1 VTPGLVRRVG
11 TQVFTDR
18 LQLISISLGSERS
31 FMRTPI
37 VRCISAQ
44 HPPVFSRIG
53 ILLSLTLVA
62 FPATAQTGAEVD
74 SLDRYVRAELAR
86 QRVPG
91 LSIAVLRGDSVVLA
105 RGYGYANVEHH
116 VPAADSTV
124 YEVGSISKQ
133 FTAAATVLLS
143 EEGRLGL
150 DDVITRYLP
159 EGSSIWP
166 GVTIRHLLTH
176 TSGISDQSLD
186 TLDFRKDYTEEE
198 LVRLAAAQPLLF
210 EPGAS
215 YSYSST
221 GYTLLGIIIHR
232 VTGEFYGDLLRDRIF
247 RPLGMRTARV
257 NSDTAIV
264 PNRSAGYRFEH
275 GTLKNR
281 DWASPTLSAT
291 ADRGLSLSA
300 RDLSQWAV
308 ALNHGKPLGR
318 AGLQASWTP
327 VRLNNG
333 WTYPY
338 GLGWQLTQQRGYTR
352 IGHSGAW
359 GGFQGTIQRYPD
371 FGLTVIVLTNLD
383 EANPE
388 GIASGIAGIL
398 EPALTPPHLLPGR
411 LPGARPP
418 KGIEDL
424 LRAVAVGRDS
434 AEVTPALRALTLPGR
449 RERLARLLKGL
460 QGWTF
465 LGCENVNGRQMTRLN
480 TRIQWICYA
489 KGPVREGEREGHVV
503 ITVLYGA
510 AWRAAGIDLY
520 FF

>member
-1 VTPGLVRRVG
+1 VTRRTV
-11 TQVFTDR
+11 
-18 LQLISISLGSERS
+18 
-31 FMRTPI
+31 
-37 VRCISAQ
+37 
-44 HPPVFSRIG
+44 
-53 ILLSLTLVA
+53 LLTAGVVCATLAMGVA
-62 FPATAQTGAEVD
+62 FPARGQTSGEVD
-74 SLDRYVRAELAR
+74 SIDRYVRAELAR
-86 QRVPG
+86 QRIPG

-116 VPAADSTV
+116 VPATDSTV

-133 FTAAATVLLS
+133 FTAAAIVLLS
-143 EEGRLGL
+143 EQGRLGL
-150 DDVITRYLP
+150 NDVITRYLP
-159 EGSSIWP
+159 QGSTIWS

-210 EPGAS
+210 KPGAS

-221 GYTLLGIIIHR
+221 GYTLLGVIIHR
-232 VTGEFYGDLLRDRIF
+232 VTGKFYGDFLRGRIF
-247 RPLGMRTARV
+247 GPLAMRTARV

-281 DWASPTLSAT
+281 DWTSPSLSAT
-291 ADRGLSLSA
+291 ADRGLSFTA
-300 RDLSQWAV
+300 RDLSRWAI
-308 ALNHGKPLGR
+308 ALNHGEPLGR

-327 VRLNNG
+327 VRLNEG

-338 GLGWQLTQQRGYTR
+338 GLGWQLTQQRGYRR

-359 GGFQGTIQRYPD
+359 GGFQATLQRHPD
-371 FGLTVIVLTNLD
+371 FDLTVIVLTNLD

-398 EPALTPPHLLPGR
+398 EPVLTPPHLLPVR
-411 LPGARPP
+411 LPGAGPR
-418 KGIEDL
+418 KSIEDL
-424 LRAVAVGRDS
+424 LRNVAAGRDS
-434 AEVTPALRALTLPGR
+434 AEVTPGFKVLTPPAR
-449 RERLARLLKGL
+449 RERFASLLKEL
-460 QGWTF
+460 QAWTF
-465 LGCENVNGRQMTRLN
+465 VGCENVIGRQMSRLDTRVEWL
-480 TRIQWICYA
+480 CYA
-489 KGPVREGEREGHVV
+489 KGPVRRGEREGNVV

-510 AWRAAGIDLY
+510 AWRVAGIDLY

>member
-1 VTPGLVRRVG
+1 M
-11 TQVFTDR
+11 
-18 LQLISISLGSERS
+18 GS
-31 FMRTPI
+31 
-37 VRCISAQ
+37 ISAQ
-44 HPPVFSRIG
+44 HPGIFACIG
-53 ILLSLTLVA
+53 VLLSLPLLA
-62 FPATAQTGAEVD
+62 SPARGQTGAGLD
-74 SLDRYVRAELAR
+74 SLDRYVRSELVR
-86 QRVPG
+86 QRIPG
-91 LSIAVLRGDSVVLA
+91 LSVAVLRGDSVVLA
-105 RGYGYANVEHH
+105 RGYGYANLEHH
-116 VPAADSTV
+116 VPATDSTV

-133 FTAAATVLLS
+133 FTAAAIVLLS

-150 DDVITRYLP
+150 DNAITRYLP
-159 EGSSIWP
+159 EGSAIWQ

-186 TLDFRKDYTEEE
+186 TLDWRKDYTEKE
-198 LVRLAAAQPLLF
+198 LVRLAAASPLLF
-210 EPGAS
+210 KPGESES
-215 YSYSST
+215 YSGT
-221 GYTLLGIIIHR
+221 GYTLLGVIIHR
-232 VTGEFYGDLLRDRIF
+232 VTGEFYGDFLRDRIF
-247 RPLGMRTARV
+247 RPLDMRAARV

-281 DWASPTLSAT
+281 DWTPAPLSAT

-300 RDLSQWAV
+300 RDLIQWAV
-308 ALNHGKPLGR
+308 ALNHSKPLGR

-333 WTYPY
+333 WIYPY
-338 GLGWQLTQQRGYTR
+338 GLGWQLTQQRGYR
-352 IGHSGAW
+352 RVGHSGAW

-371 FGLTVIVLTNLD
+371 FGLSVIALTNLD

-398 EPALTPPHLLPGR
+398 EPVLTPPHLLPGR
-411 LPGARPP
+411 LPGASPR
-418 KGIEDL
+418 KAIKDL
-424 LRAVAVGRDS
+424 LRDVAAGRDS
-434 AEVTPALRALTLPGR
+434 ADVTPGFRALTPPAR
-449 RERLARLLKGL
+449 RERIARLLKGL
-460 QGWTF
+460 EAWI
-465 LGCENVNGRQMTRLN
+465 LVGCENVTSRQMWRLG
-480 TRIQWICYA
+480 TRIEWICYA

>member
-1 VTPGLVRRVG
+1 
-11 TQVFTDR
+11 
-18 LQLISISLGSERS
+18 
-31 FMRTPI
+31 MRTPI
-37 VRCISAQ
+37 VRSIPAR
-44 HPPVFSRIG
+44 HPRVFSRIG
-53 ILLSLTLVA
+53 VLLSLPLIA
-62 FPATAQTGAEVD
+62 FPASGQTGARVD
-74 SLDRYVRAELAR
+74 SLDRYVRSELAR
-86 QRVPG
+86 QRIPG
-91 LSIAVLRGDSVVLA
+91 LSVAVLRGDSVVLG
-105 RGYGYANVEHH
+105 RGYGSANLENH
-116 VPAADSTV
+116 VPATDSTV

-133 FTAAATVLLS
+133 FTAAAIVLLS
-143 EEGRLGL
+143 QQGHLGI

-159 EGSSIWP
+159 EGSSIWS

-186 TLDFRKDYTEEE
+186 TLDFRKDYTEDE

-210 EPGAS
+210 DPGES
-215 YSYSST
+215 ESYSST
-221 GYTLLGIIIHR
+221 GFTLLGVIIHR
-232 VTGEFYGDLLRDRIF
+232 VTGKFYGDFLRDRIF
-247 RPLGMRTARV
+247 RPLSMRAARI

-281 DWASPTLSAT
+281 DWTSPSLSAT

-300 RDLSQWAV
+300 RDLSQWAI
-308 ALNHGKPLGR
+308 ALNHQKPLGR

-327 VRLNNG
+327 VRLNKG

-338 GLGWQLTQQRGYTR
+338 GLGWQLTQQRGYRR

-371 FGLTVIVLTNLD
+371 FDLTVIVLTNLD

-398 EPALTPPHLLPGR
+398 EPALTPPHVLPGR
-411 LPGARPP
+411 LPGPSPRRA
-418 KGIEDL
+418 IEDL
-424 LRAVAVGRDS
+424 LRDVAAGRDS
-434 AEVTPALRALTLPGR
+434 AEVTPGFRALTPPSR
-449 RERLARLLKGL
+449 RERIASLLKGL
-460 QGWTF
+460 QAWTF
-465 LGCENVNGRQMTRLN
+465 VGCETVISRQMSRVD
-480 TRIQWICYA
+480 TRIEWLCYA
-489 KGPVREGEREGHVV
+489 KGPVREGEREGNVV
-503 ITVLYGA
+503 ITVLYSA